1 MLKGILTFVVAMTF
15 TTNVMAAE
23 LNNPTGG
30 LNDDGTVVVE
40 ELPESEF
47 PTGKPCINQ
56 EDGQRYQCFTL
67 EEMKELKK
75 WEAELAFFE
84 TGYYQLN
91 EKVPLL
97 EQKNILLED
106 ERNRI
111 YLKWEKENKLRL
123 EAENKPKF
131 GNGLAWG
138 VAGTAII
145 TALTLGMVLA
155 FK

>member
-1 MLKGILTFVVAMTF
+1 MKSVLTFIVALAF
-15 TTNVMAAE
+15 TTNVMAQDP
-23 LNNPTGG
+23 LGG
-30 LNDDGTVVVE
+30 LNGDGTVEVG
-40 ELPESEF
+40 ELPDSVF

-56 EDGQRYQCFTL
+56 EDGKRYQCFTL

-84 TGYYQLN
+84 TGYYQLS

-97 EQKNILLED
+97 EQKVSILED
-106 ERNRI
+106 ENERI

-123 EAENKPKF
+123 EAENKPKL